1 VVPLQ
6 AGTRV
11 TDRLELQTEVDA
23 PRRQVFELLATADGL
38 RRWVD
43 DAELEPRVGGR
54 IRLRMLDAEGGGEI
68 LALDPPQHIS
78 FSWDW
83 AAEPLGVATVIAF
96 DAIDHG
102 TRTHVTLRH
111 VGLPDRRQLE
121 LHRAL
126 WEHWLRRFES
136 AVRSLRPGGESATP

>member
-1 VVPLQ
+1 M
-6 AGTRV
+6 
-11 TDRLELQTEVDA
+11 TDRLELQAEVDA

-38 RRWVD
+38 RQWVD
-43 DAELEPRVGGR
+43 DAELDGRVGGR

-78 FSWDW
+78 YTWDW
-83 AAEPLGVATVIAF
+83 AGQPLGATTVVAF

-102 TRTHVTLRH
+102 ARTHVTLRH

-126 WEHWLRRFES
+126 WEHWLRRFAAAAQALLPAGDS
-136 AVRSLRPGGESATP
+136 TPP